1 MKVGDLVK
9 FDWWLRDDATR
20 TGRVVRTGVITIK
33 HPPSMRIAVRG
44 DAFDVL
50 VFCTGRPH
58 MFRTLD
64 LEVINESR

>member
-1 MKVGDLVK
+1 MKIGDLVK
-9 FDWWLRDDATR
+9 FRWDTW
-20 TGRVVRTGVITIK
+20 GKQPKKTGVIIIK

>member
-9 FDWWLRDDATR
+9 FPWDTW
-20 TGRVVRTGVITIK
+20 GKQPKKTGVIITK
-33 HPPSMRIAVRG
+33 HPPSMRIANRG

-58 MFRTLD
+58 MFRTRD
-64 LEVINESR
+64 LEVLNESR

>member
-1 MKVGDLVK
+1 MIKVGDLVK
-9 FDWWLRDDATR
+9 FRWDTWGKQPKK
-20 TGRVVRTGVITIK
+20 TGGIIIK

-50 VFCTGRPH
+50 VFCTGLPH

-64 LEVINESR
+64 LEVISESR